1 MRVTDSASI
10 NQYISNNHSTLS
22 AYLDKFNKVLTQQKF
37 NRASEDSVS
46 ANSAMRIRKQL
57 ENLNMY
63 DTNLQNA
70 SDIFT
75 AAETSLYYVSGT
87 LYNNVNQKLV
97 SIQSTK
103 GDVEFEAIGNE
114 IMQQAEAMVKALNVD
129 SGGRQLLAGT
139 SNNKEPFTY
148 KYYLTD
154 ENGNFTYYE
163 TENVQKTDASGNLIF
178 TDVNGDTVLGHDD
191 GAGNMLY
198 EYEDGTALTDA
209 AMIANLTAVTE
220 DVYKT
225 YADDVVDAEG
235 NVIHKKGDY
244 IETTEGAAGAKLMEA
259 GENDTLKNMRAIVYY
274 NDQDVTRYSDK
285 ASEYNGAGGIFIDVG
300 YGIKYDSNGNVVP
313 TTAMDIALNGAEYT
327 GCGVDDSDDKE
338 DSNNMVQLAFD
349 AARAAYNG
357 DLETCNRL
365 IDKLSAAQ
373 KTMLEGITGLGVKQ
387 NNIEFH
393 LSKDTDYRMN
403 LQEKQNEVECVDLT
417 EAITQLEAAQAS
429 YNAALRLGSQAVPQS
444 IFNFI

>member
-10 NQYISNNHSTLS
+10 SQYISNNHSTLS
-22 AYLDKFNKVLTQQKF
+22 AYLNKFDKVLTQQKF
-37 NRASEDSVS
+37 NRASEDSVG

-57 ENLNMY
+57 ENLDMY

-87 LYNNVNQKLV
+87 LYNTVNTKLV

-148 KYYLTD
+148 KYFLTD
-154 ENGNFTYYE
+154 ENGDIAYYE
-163 TENVQKTDASGNLIF
+163 TEQRQVTDADGNLTY
-178 TDVNGDTVLGHDD
+178 TDVNGDTVIGYAN
-191 GAGNMLY
+191 GTY
-198 EYEDGTALTDA
+198 KYEDGTDLTDA
-209 AMIANLTAVTE
+209 DMIANLTPVME
-220 DVYKT
+220 EVYKT
-225 YADDVVDAEG
+225 YDADVLDAEG
-235 NVIHKKGDY
+235 NVIHKQGEY
-244 IETTEGAAGAKLMEA
+244 IVTTKDAPGAKAMEA
-259 GENDTLKNMRAIVYY
+259 GENDTLKNKRAVVFY
-274 NDQDVTRYSDK
+274 NDQDVTNHSDK

-313 TTAMDIALNGAEYT
+313 STAMDIALNGAKFT
-327 GCGVDDSDDKE
+327 GCGIDYSDDKE
-338 DSNNMVQLAFD
+338 DSNNMIQLTFD

-373 KTMLEGITGLGVKQ
+373 KTMLEGITELGVKQ
-387 NNIEFH
+387 NNIDFH
-393 LSKDTDYRMN
+393 ISKDSDYRVN
-403 LQEKQNEVECVDLT
+403 LQEKQNDVEGVDLA
-417 EAITQLEAAQAS
+417 EVITQLEAAQAS
-429 YNAALRLGSQAVPQS
+429 YNAALRLGAQAVPQS
-444 IFNFI
+444 IFSFI